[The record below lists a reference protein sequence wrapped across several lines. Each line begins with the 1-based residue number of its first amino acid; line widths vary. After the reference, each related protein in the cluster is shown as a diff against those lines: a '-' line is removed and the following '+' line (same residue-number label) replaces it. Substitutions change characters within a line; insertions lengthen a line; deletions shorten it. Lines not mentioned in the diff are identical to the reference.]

1 MSCSAT
7 LDSNVRGHTEGTQ
20 HVGLT
25 MVMVIL
31 AIGEPARNALP
42 NSTGK
47 KSRGTQRMDTT
58 SPLVSSESDYPKGQM
73 VTEACG
79 NCGGRIATGF
89 EGHSFSV
96 KAGKVVTT

>member
-25 MVMVIL
+25 MVMIIL
-31 AIGEPARNALP
+31 AIAEQHGEEKSWY
-42 NSTGK
+42 STNGYNFTP
-47 KSRGTQRMDTT
+47 G
-58 SPLVSSESDYPKGQM
+58 LESDYPKGQM

-79 NCGGRIATGF
+79 NCGGHIATGF

-96 KAGKVVTT
+96 KSGKVVTT